1 MQVSL
6 KMGKTKDLSPRK
18 VGQIKV
24 LLKETCMK
32 QKEIARKLKI
42 SPQSV
47 SLIKKKEENHRDL
60 GPKRKGNCGRKR
72 KTSPRVDRKIVKLA
86 LGNRRL
92 SCRKIATLLAE
103 EETNLHPRTVNNRL
117 LEAGLRAY
125 RPRKKPRLTQ
135 AMIRSRYEW
144 AKQHAQWS
152 SDDWKKVCKHSHYSK
167 L

>member
-1 MQVSL
+1 
-6 KMGKTKDLSPRK
+6 MGKTKDLSPRK